1 MRAPARLAGI
11 GVAALIGVASL
22 TVAVAPPGRA
32 LAANDTSWFIHSE
45 TTDRQTSDTVGGVTT
60 HTETVTTTTNQTSS
74 DGQSWDENT
83 TLQKNAD
90 GSGSE
95 HVDTQATRADGSN
108 GSSTEDSTWDSNGRF
123 TQSTSNWTDANGNR
137 TTWTDWEQ
145 FDAQGHSLRKGSDV
159 KKDKV
164 TPPTPKIPPTS
175 GPTPSRRA
183 TAGATSGQSAT
194 PAPDT
199 WTGTIS
205 YHFAGTASG
214 NDTDNI
220 ADSGTYDD
228 SATYTVVLSRDLP
241 TPSGMSWSAAGGS
254 ATGSVDDDLLQSDQG
269 TSQRST
275 WKGSDWA
282 TVPQGACTL
291 TSAADGHS
299 YSLECHPITF
309 NNIQYVLY
317 EPGGGGIYD
326 GPMPLT
332 WSADDFTIKDIPPP
346 SGSGG
351 LFGSRK
357 VDTRVRTG
365 GSATL
370 PVQADIIWNLTP
382 ASGPAPTNPPD
393 VTGSVKVDGPPL
405 GVSITQPGQ
414 RVVVGLPLD
423 AAQKVTVK
431 VTGNMIG
438 AVKVSLLKPG
448 GSLVS
453 VDSSSAGSFDLGTQ
467 TATTSGTYSIV
478 VEARPGG
485 TGAITL
491 AASSQ

>member
-1 MRAPARLAGI
+1 MRAPARLARVGA
-11 GVAALIGVASL
+11 AALIGASAL
-22 TVAVAPPGRA
+22 TVVIAPPGGV
-32 LAANDTSWFIHSE
+32 LATNNTSWFIHSE

-60 HTETVTTTTNQTSS
+60 NTESSTTITHMTSS
-74 DGQSWDENT
+74 DGQSRDENT
-83 TLQKNAD
+83 TRQKNAD
-90 GSGSE
+90 GS
-95 HVDTQATRADGSN
+95 
-108 GSSTEDSTWDSNGRF
+108 SSKESTWDSSGGF
-123 TQSTSNWTDANGNR
+123 TQSTHNWTDADGNR
-137 TTWTDWEQ
+137 TTWTEWEQ

-175 GPTPSRRA
+175 GPTSSRRA

-220 ADSGTYDD
+220 TDSGTYDD

-254 ATGSVDDDLLQSDQG
+254 ATSSVDDDLLQSDQG

-282 TVPQGACTL
+282 SVPQGACTL
-291 TSAADGHS
+291 TSAADGRS

-309 NNIQYVLY
+309 NNIEYVLY
-317 EPGGGGIYD
+317 EPGGGGVYD

-370 PVQADIIWNLTP
+370 PVQADILWNLTP
-382 ASGPAPTNPPD
+382 ASGPAPTIPPD

-405 GVSITQPGQ
+405 GVSISHPGQ

-423 AAQKVTVK
+423 AGQKVTVK
-431 VTGNMIG
+431 VTGNMVG

-453 VDSSSAGSFDLGTQ
+453 VDSSSAGSFDLGAQ
-467 TATTSGTYSIV
+467 TAATSGTYSIV

-485 TGAITL
+485 TGEITL

>member
-11 GVAALIGVASL
+11 GVAALIGAAGL
-22 TVAVAPPGRA
+22 TMAVAPTGRV
-32 LAANDTSWFIHSE
+32 LAADSASWWIHSE

-60 HTETVTTTTNQTSS
+60 HTESLTTTTHQTSS
-74 DGQSWDENT
+74 DGQAWDENT
-83 TLQKNAD
+83 ALQRNAD

-123 TQSTSNWTDANGNR
+123 TQGTSNWTDADGNR
-137 TTWTDWEQ
+137 TTWTNWEQ
-145 FDAQGHSLRKGSDV
+145 FDAQGRSLRKGSDA
-159 KKDKV
+159 KHDKV
-164 TPPTPKIPPTS
+164 TPPTPKVQPSPAS
-175 GPTPSRRA
+175 SRRA
-183 TAGATSGQSAT
+183 TAGATPGQSAT
-194 PAPDT
+194 TGPDT

-214 NDTDNI
+214 QDTDNI
-220 ADSGTYDD
+220 TDSGTYED
-228 SATYTVVLSRDLP
+228 SATYTLVLSRDP
-241 TPSGMSWSAAGGS
+241 TSSGLSWSAAGGS
-254 ATGSVDDDLLQSDQG
+254 AIGSVDDDLLQSSQG
-269 TSQRST
+269 TTQRST

-282 TVPQGACTL
+282 GVPQGACTL
-291 TSAADGHS
+291 TFAADGRT

-326 GPMPLT
+326 GPTPLT
-332 WSADDFTIKDIPPP
+332 WSADDFTVKDIPPS

-351 LFGSRK
+351 LFGSRR

-370 PVQADIIWNLTP
+370 PVQADISWNLTP
-382 ASGPAPTNPPD
+382 ATGPAPTNPPD

-405 GVSITQPGQ
+405 GVSISQPGQ
-414 RVVVGLPLD
+414 RAVVGLPLD
-423 AAQKVTVK
+423 AGQKVTVK

-453 VDSSSAGSFDLGTQ
+453 VDSSSAGGFDLGAQ

-485 TGAITL
+485 TGEITL